1 MKLHNKILIG
11 LFVGLFLGL
20 LSNLLIEDKAQILWL
35 VNYIS
40 YPVGQVFLRMIFMI
54 VIPLIFV
61 AIVLGISDFR
71 DIHKIGRIGGKAI
84 AFTFVITSISVLI
97 GIVAV
102 NTFEP
107 GRQISETN
115 RNALIQTINGS
126 ESITQIVGK
135 VKESKGIIQIII
147 DIVPRNPFAEIVSAF
162 DPNYQ
167 GGGLLSL
174 MFFALVFGIAM
185 SLVDPKK
192 TEILNQSLQGIYD
205 ILMKIIDFA
214 MKLAPFGVAALIFST
229 TSQLGFQ
236 VLSLLVSYISVV
248 LIALLIHMIVTYG
261 IILKYFVKINPI
273 VFIKNISEVIIT
285 AFSTS
290 SSNATLPTSIRV
302 TNEKFKLDKDIT
314 NFVLT
319 VGSTANQNG
328 TALYEGITV
337 LFLAQFYGIDLSISS
352 QLVIILLSILAGIG
366 TAGVPGGSLPLV
378 VALLQTVGIPA
389 EGIGIVLGV
398 DRVLD
403 MSRTVVNVTGD
414 IVLTCWI
421 DKSENSLSSV

>member
-20 LSNLLIEDKAQILWL
+20 ISNILIEDKTQIQWL

-61 AIVLGISDFR
+61 AIVLGVSDFR

-107 GRQISETN
+107 GKQISETD
-115 RNALIQTINGS
+115 RNSLIENISGS
-126 ESITQIVGK
+126 ESVTQIVGK

-174 MFFALVFGIAM
+174 MFFAMVFGIAM
-185 SLVDPKK
+185 SLVNPKR
-192 TEILNQSLQGIYD
+192 TEALNQTMQGIYD

-214 MKLAPFGVAALIFST
+214 MKLAPFGVAALIFNT

-236 VLSLLVSYISVV
+236 VLSLLMSYVSVV
-248 LIALLIHMIVTYG
+248 LIALLIHMLVTYG

-337 LFLAQFYGIDLSISS
+337 LFLAQFYGIDLSLSS
-352 QLVIILLSILAGIG
+352 QLIIILLSILAGIG

-421 DKSENSLSSV
+421 DRSENNLSSV

>member
-1 MKLHNKILIG
+1 LKLHNKILIG
-11 LFVGLFLGL
+11 LFVGLILGL
-20 LSNLLIEDKAQILWL
+20 ISNLLIEDKTQILWL

-40 YPVGQVFLRMIFMI
+40 YPLGQLFLRMIFMI

-61 AIVLGISDFR
+61 AIILGVSDFR

-84 AFTFVITSISVLI
+84 AFTFIITSISVLI

-107 GRQISETN
+107 GRQISEID
-115 RNALIQTINGS
+115 RNALIQTITGS
-126 ESITQIVGK
+126 EAVTQIVGK
-135 VKESKGIIQIII
+135 VKESKGILQIII
-147 DIVPRNPFAEIVSAF
+147 DIVPRNPFAEIVYAF

-185 SLVDPKK
+185 SLVNPKR
-192 TEILNQSLQGIYD
+192 TETLNQTMQGIYD

-214 MKLAPFGVAALIFST
+214 MKLAPYGVAALIFNT

-236 VLSLLVSYISVV
+236 VLSLLMSYVSVV
-248 LIALLIHMIVTYG
+248 LIALLVHLIVTYSV
-261 IILKYFVKINPI
+261 ILKYFVKINPI
-273 VFIKNISEVIIT
+273 TFFRNISEVIVT

-302 TNEKFKLDKDIT
+302 TNEKFRLDKDIT

-337 LFLAQFYGIDLSISS
+337 LFLAQFYGIDLSLSS
-352 QLVIILLSILAGIG
+352 QLIIILLSILAGIG

-378 VALLQTVGIPA
+378 VALVQTVGIPA
-389 EGIGIVLGV
+389 ESIGIILGV
-398 DRVLD
+398 DRILD

-421 DKSENSLSSV
+421 NKSENTLSSA